1 MNWRIVEDAIL
12 KAREEGKFSNLPG
25 AGKPLPKD
33 ELEHVPA
40 DIRMAVRILKNSGY
54 DEEAMFVQRDMT
66 ELGSRLNNAPDE
78 EKKTELEQA
87 YNQQMR
93 KMNSLLSKKGV
104 RTNSSAFRQYSRQ
117 VNDRLKW
124 D

>member
-12 KAREEGKFSNLPG
+12 KAREEGKFNNLPG

-54 DEEAMFVQRDMT
+54 DEEAMFVQREMS
-66 ELGSRLNNAPDE
+66 ELGGRLKSATE
-78 EKKTELEQA
+78 EDKSELEQA

>member
-1 MNWRIVEDAIL
+1 MNWRIVEDAIIR
-12 KAREEGKFSNLPG
+12 AREEGKFENLPG

-54 DEEAMFVQRDMT
+54 DEEALFVQREIN
-66 ELGSRLNNAPDE
+66 ELGSRLRQAPDGE
-78 EKKTELEQA
+78 KTELEQA
-87 YNQQMR
+87 YHSQMR
-93 KMNSLLSKKGV
+93 KMNSLLSKKGLQ
-104 RTNSSAFRQYSRQ
+104 TNSSAFRQYSRQ
-117 VNDRLKW
+117 VHDRLKW

>member
-1 MNWRIVEDAIL
+1 MNWRMVEDAIL
-12 KAREEGKFSNLPG
+12 RAREEGKFNNLPG

-33 ELEHVPA
+33 ELEHVPP

-54 DEEAMFVQRDMT
+54 DEEAMFVQREMN
-66 ELGSRLNNAPDE
+66 ELGSRLKHAPDE
-78 EKKTELEQA
+78 EKTELEQA

-93 KMNSLLSKKGV
+93 KMNSILSKKGV

-117 VNDRLKW
+117 INDRLKW

>member
-1 MNWRIVEDAIL
+1 MNWRIVEEAIL
-12 KAREEGKFSNLPG
+12 KAREEGKFNNLPG

-54 DEEAMFVQRDMT
+54 DDEAVFVQKEMT
-66 ELGSRLNNAPDE
+66 ELGSRLKNAPEDE
-78 EKKTELEQA
+78 KTELEQA

-104 RTNSSAFRQYSRQ
+104 RTNSSSFRQYSRQ
-117 VNDRLKW
+117 INDRLKW
-124 D
+124 N

>member
-1 MNWRIVEDAIL
+1 MNWRIVEDAIVR
-12 KAREEGKFSNLPG
+12 AQEEGKFNNLPG

-54 DEEAMFVQRDMT
+54 DEEAMFVQREMN
-66 ELGSRLNNAPDE
+66 ELGSRLKNAQDDE
-78 EKKTELEQA
+78 KSELEQA
-87 YNQQMR
+87 YNRQMR

-117 VNDRLKW
+117 INDRLKW

>member
-1 MNWRIVEDAIL
+1 MNWRIVEDAIVR
-12 KAREEGKFSNLPG
+12 AREEGKFNNLPG

-54 DEEAMFVQRDMT
+54 DEEAMFVQREMN
-66 ELGSRLNNAPDE
+66 ELGSRLKNAQEDE
-78 EKKTELEQA
+78 KSELEQA
-87 YNQQMR
+87 YNRQMR

-117 VNDRLKW
+117 INDRLKW

>member
-1 MNWRIVEDAIL
+1 MNWRIVEDAIIR
-12 KAREEGKFSNLPG
+12 AREEGKLENLPG

-54 DEEAMFVQRDMT
+54 DEEALFVQREMN
-66 ELGSRLNNAPDE
+66 ELGSRLKHAPDE
-78 EKKTELEQA
+78 EKTELEQA
-87 YNQQMR
+87 YNSQMR
-93 KMNSLLSKKGV
+93 KMNSLLSKKGLQ
-104 RTNSSAFRQYSRQ
+104 TNSSAFRQYSRQ
-117 VNDRLKW
+117 IHDRLKW

>member
-1 MNWRIVEDAIL
+1 MNWRIVEDAIVR
-12 KAREEGKFSNLPG
+12 AREEGKFNNLPG

-54 DEEAMFVQRDMT
+54 DEEAMFVQREMN
-66 ELGSRLNNAPDE
+66 ELGSRLKNAQDDE
-78 EKKTELEQA
+78 KSELEQA
-87 YNQQMR
+87 YNRQMR

-117 VNDRLKW
+117 INDRLKW

>member
-1 MNWRIVEDAIL
+1 MNWRIVEDAIVR
-12 KAREEGKFSNLPG
+12 AREEGKFNNLPG

-54 DEEAMFVQRDMT
+54 DEEAMFVQREMN
-66 ELGSRLNNAPDE
+66 ELGSRLKNAQDDE
-78 EKKTELEQA
+78 KSELEQA
-87 YNQQMR
+87 YNRQMR

-117 VNDRLKW
+117 INDRLK
-124 D
+124 

>member
-1 MNWRIVEDAIL
+1 MNWRIVEDAIIR
-12 KAREEGKFSNLPG
+12 AREEGKFENLPG

-54 DEEAMFVQRDMT
+54 DEEALFVQREMN
-66 ELGSRLNNAPDE
+66 ELGSRLKHAPDE
-78 EKKTELEQA
+78 EKRELEQA
-87 YNQQMR
+87 YNSQMR
-93 KMNSLLSKKGV
+93 KMNSLLSKKGLQ
-104 RTNSSAFRQYSRQ
+104 TNSSAFRQYSRQ
-117 VNDRLKW
+117 IHDRLKW

>member
-1 MNWRIVEDAIL
+1 MNWRIVEDAIIR
-12 KAREEGKFSNLPG
+12 AREEGKFENLPG

-54 DEEAMFVQRDMT
+54 DEEALFVQREMN
-66 ELGSRLNNAPDE
+66 ELGSRLKHAPDE
-78 EKKTELEQA
+78 EKTELEQA
-87 YNQQMR
+87 YNSQMR
-93 KMNSLLSKKGV
+93 KMNSLLSKKGLQ
-104 RTNSSAFRQYSRQ
+104 TNSSAFRQYSRQ
-117 VNDRLKW
+117 IHDRLKW